1 MADPVSDRREKG
13 KRPSRVSTRT
23 SGAAGPRRLTGKRQR
38 PNPLESSR
46 IRVALRDKR
55 ESLMGKPVSLQI
67 YLSSG

>member
-1 MADPVSDRREKG
+1 MAGPVSDRREKG
-13 KRPSRVSTRT
+13 KQPSRVSTRT
-23 SGAAGPRRLTGKRQR
+23 GGAAGPQLLTGKRQR